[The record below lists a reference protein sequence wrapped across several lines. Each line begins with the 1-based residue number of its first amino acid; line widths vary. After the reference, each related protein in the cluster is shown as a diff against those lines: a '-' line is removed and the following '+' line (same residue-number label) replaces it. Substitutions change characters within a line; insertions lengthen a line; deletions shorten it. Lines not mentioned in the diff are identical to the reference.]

1 MSLFYSSKHKI
12 RNIQRT
18 IDGLLDGDFP
28 LSSGR
33 RALEKLRESFA
44 SLEAKLTRAHR
55 LKDEDSISQLADHV
69 NVKIYQV
76 QPVLGFILRSTNIRN
91 AFEILDPLQSLA
103 LSTLQGRPHLLLSS
117 EWDFVP
123 FAYPQSLD
131 DLRNFVLIGLPASE
145 AASALLV
152 PLAGH
157 ELGHAVWRKRGIEGT
172 AHSTLQYRCEGL
184 YATSIDEFKR
194 HFPDYNENDI
204 VYRELLP
211 EAISQSVELG
221 VFQAEELFCDLF
233 AYALFGESYLYAFSY
248 ILAPGSGGRS
258 PKHPSYKT
266 RIDTVRGIA
275 KVEGH
280 ELPSLAALQF
290 KDELESGNPRDRFV
304 LRMAETSVSEVV
316 PGLWSSIIK
325 IVNDGHVCRPNNSY
339 ALAHVNDFKNDI
351 PARNPVCIGDII
363 NGGWLYYH
371 EVQGARLLADKV
383 SEKLDQL
390 NEMMLKSIEVLEF
403 TRRTA

>member
-76 QPVLGFILRSTNIRN
+76 LPVLGFILRSTNIRN

-157 ELGHAVWRKRGIEGT
+157 ELGH
-172 AHSTLQYRCEGL
+172 
-184 YATSIDEFKR
+184 
-194 HFPDYNENDI
+194 
-204 VYRELLP
+204 
-211 EAISQSVELG
+211 
-221 VFQAEELFCDLF
+221 
-233 AYALFGESYLYAFSY
+233 
-248 ILAPGSGGRS
+248 
-258 PKHPSYKT
+258 
-266 RIDTVRGIA
+266 
-275 KVEGH
+275 
-280 ELPSLAALQF
+280 
-290 KDELESGNPRDRFV
+290 
-304 LRMAETSVSEVV
+304 
-316 PGLWSSIIK
+316 
-325 IVNDGHVCRPNNSY
+325 
-339 ALAHVNDFKNDI
+339 
-351 PARNPVCIGDII
+351 
-363 NGGWLYYH
+363 
-371 EVQGARLLADKV
+371 
-383 SEKLDQL
+383 
-390 NEMMLKSIEVLEF
+390 
-403 TRRTA
+403 